1 MAATLPLAP
10 GARPSLIGLN
20 VWMTRALE
28 RADQL
33 QSGWEAD
40 DVHDLR
46 VALRR
51 CRTMAEALSEVYP
64 DPGWRKVK
72 KTSRALFHA
81 LGELRDT
88 QVERNWVRK
97 LAPAGSAPRRHMLR
111 TLASRERELKESAI
125 KALDRF
131 DRKEWKKLGRKLDP
145 KARFFPLES
154 VVFQRLALARLNDA
168 VRLYEQARKRRSTA
182 AWHRLR
188 IGIKAFR
195 YVVENFLP
203 QRYQAWANDLKK
215 CQDLLGELHDL
226 DVSRGD
232 VRRNAARLD
241 AKTVADWIAGIDRA
255 RKVRISEFA
264 PLVSGSKSRWNAW
277 RSGFQ
282 LTAPSPALLH
292 GVGPATHSA
301 LASPRNA
308 A

>member
-1 MAATLPLAP
+1 
-10 GARPSLIGLN
+10 
-20 VWMTRALE
+20 MTRTLE

-33 QSGWEAD
+33 QSSWEAD

-51 CRTMAEALSEVYP
+51 CRTMAEALGEVYP

-88 QVERNWVRK
+88 QVERGWVKK

-111 TLASRERELKESAI
+111 TLALRERGLKENAV

-131 DRKEWKKLGRKLDP
+131 DRKEWKKLDRKLDP

-154 VVFQRLALARLNDA
+154 VVFQRLALARLNEA
-168 VRLYEQARKRRSTA
+168 VQLYEQARKRRSTA

-203 QRYQAWANDLKK
+203 QHYQAWANDLKK

-226 DVSRGD
+226 DVLRID
-232 VRRNAARLD
+232 LRRNAVSLD
-241 AKTVADWIAGIDRA
+241 TKIVSDWIAGIDRA
-255 RKVRISEFA
+255 RKLRIAEFA
-264 PLVSGSKSRWNAW
+264 ALVSGPKSLWTAW

-282 LTAPSPALLH
+282 LAAASPQLFQSAM
-292 GVGPATHSA
+292 PATQSA
-301 LASPRNA
+301 LASPRSA